1 MCAACGASGGAVAAY
16 YDLSKRTMLY
26 AVAEQL
32 KNDRNAG
39 FRLAASGGMKPNFTS
54 ADDVNGRTI
63 KGVQLG
69 VLHRF

>member
-1 MCAACGASGGAVAAY
+1 M
-16 YDLSKRTMLY
+16 SKRTMLY